1 MEPSVDFGRIDCS
14 LMHDLCDSLNVQGTP
29 SMLFLPAEG
38 VAYNNTYPRLP
49 TVDSIV
55 LYLNELLGTHRIVGG
70 GLDELYGLDPALNA
84 YASQFVQVATGD
96 VCEWQG
102 DADRRKEIMRVVKR
116 ERKQHANSAVYYAVM
131 KDVGLPFV
139 SDADSRQ
146 WRRHRIRPRERD
158 GVRDGGTRDDG
169 RALRAAG
176 GEDEHSRAIRADRAH
191 AQRSSGGLAR
201 RRC

>member
-1 MEPSVDFGRIDCS
+1 MDFGRIDCS

-84 YASQFVQVATGD
+84 YASEFLSVAMGD
-96 VCEWQG
+96 GCESQG
-102 DADRRKEIMRVVKR
+102 DADRRKEIMRSVKR
-116 ERKQHANSAVYYAVM
+116 ERKQHANSAVYYSVM
-131 KDVGLPFV
+131 KDVGVPCA
-139 SDADSRQ
+139 SHADSRQ
-146 WRRHRIRPRERD
+146 RHRHRLRPRERD
-158 GVRDGGTRDDG
+158 GVRHGSSVCDG
-169 RALRAAG
+169 RAIRAAS
-176 GEDEHSRAIRADRAH
+176 GEDEHSGPIRADRAH
-191 AQRSSGGLAR
+191 AQRSIDDFSR